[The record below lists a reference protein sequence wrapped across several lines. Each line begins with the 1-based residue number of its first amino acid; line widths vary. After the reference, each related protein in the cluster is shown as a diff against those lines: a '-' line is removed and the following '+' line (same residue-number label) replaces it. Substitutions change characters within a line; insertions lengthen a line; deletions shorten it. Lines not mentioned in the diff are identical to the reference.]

1 MLTIQLHPEAA
12 EIERQYQE
20 QARQLAAWRDSEI
33 ERVVRRVM
41 KEAGK

>member
-1 MLTIQLHPEAA
+1 MLSISLHPDAA

-41 KEAGK
+41 REASK